1 MAKEPLSEPG
11 IIFDYNHLMAS
22 SVKSAEHGV
31 TDAELEALAPLAA
44 RYAREIAQER
54 REGKLEF
61 MDLRKRQAAADEVI
75 RLGGELRD
83 RFENFVV
90 LGIGGSALGCQAL
103 QTALAHP
110 YHNLLHRNRRRCP
123 RIFILDNV
131 DPDQLTAFLDTI
143 DVTNTVFN
151 VISKSGGTVETAAQY
166 LIVRDLLVDQLGPE
180 YKEHIVVTT
189 DPKQGSLRAIAKKE
203 GYRTLDIPPGIGGR
217 FSVFTPVGLLSATVA
232 RIDAHKLLAGAAAM
246 DARVQTEEIRRNP
259 ALLNGAIHHLLDVKK
274 GKHISVMMPYSAAL
288 KDVADWYR
296 QLWAESLGKKLG
308 LDGREV
314 YTGQTPV
321 KALGVTDQHSQVQLY
336 AEGPFDKVFT
346 FLAVKEFDGVLT
358 VPERMKDVE
367 GCGYLAGRTINDLME
382 AERRG
387 TEIALTQA
395 GRPNC
400 TITLPRVSAHAVG
413 QLLYMLEVQTAY
425 AGKFYRINAFDQPG
439 VEAGKVAA
447 FALMGRSGYEE
458 QRRQIESGFAK
469 SEKYVVR

>member
-1 MAKEPLSEPG
+1 
-11 IIFDYNHLMAS
+11 
-22 SVKSAEHGV
+22 
-31 TDAELEALAPLAA
+31 
-44 RYAREIAQER
+44 
-54 REGKLEF
+54 
-61 MDLRKRQAAADEVI
+61 
-75 RLGGELRD
+75 
-83 RFENFVV
+83 
-90 LGIGGSALGCQAL
+90 
-103 QTALAHP
+103 
-110 YHNLLHRNRRRCP
+110 
-123 RIFILDNV
+123 
-131 DPDQLTAFLDTI
+131 
-143 DVTNTVFN
+143 
-151 VISKSGGTVETAAQY
+151 
-166 LIVRDLLVDQLGPE
+166 
-180 YKEHIVVTT
+180 
-189 DPKQGSLRAIAKKE
+189 
-203 GYRTLDIPPGIGGR
+203 
-217 FSVFTPVGLLSATVA
+217 
-232 RIDAHKLLAGAAAM
+232 
-246 DARVQTEEIRRNP
+246 
-259 ALLNGAIHHLLDVKK
+259 
-274 GKHISVMMPYSAAL
+274 
-288 KDVADWYR
+288 
-296 QLWAESLGKKLG
+296 
-308 LDGREV
+308 V